1 MVQQM
6 ELDRTFAALSD
17 GTRRD
22 ILSRLGSGPAT
33 LGELAAP
40 AGMTL
45 TGIAKHV
52 QVLEAAGLV
61 ATRKVGRARE
71 CRLGAHG
78 LEPALDW
85 ITHYQQLWERR
96 LDGLE
101 LYFTLKNGTLQ
112 KGTEQ

>member
-17 GTRRD
+17 GTRRV
-22 ILSRLGSGPAT
+22 ILSRLGTGPAT

-71 CRLGAHG
+71 CRLGTEG
-78 LEPALDW
+78 LQPALDW
-85 ITHYQQLWERR
+85 IAHYQQLWERR

-101 LYFTLKNGTLQ
+101 VYFTLQ
-112 KGTEQ
+112 KG